1 MKPKK
6 SESTAFPLRDM
17 RLMGSHIMNDDPFR
31 LFQNKLLDDVVRYA
45 ICIFALGIVAWEY
58 PIGFLLIA
66 LCAVIT

>member
-1 MKPKK
+1 MNTHDDDLTK
-6 SESTAFPLRDM
+6 LREF
-17 RLMGSHIMNDDPFR
+17 DPFR

-45 ICIFALGIVAWEY
+45 ICIFALGILAWEY